1 MNKRQN
7 NESVMHETELMKR
20 IKALSFAA
28 TEAQLFLDT
37 HPECTSA
44 LEYYRDV
51 VARLNEAM
59 AEYSATHSPILAA
72 QTNGDSWSWA
82 GPVWP
87 WHTEV

>member
-1 MNKRQN
+1 MNSN
-7 NESVMHETELMKR
+7 DGAMHASELMKR

-28 TEAQLFLDT
+28 TETQLFLDT

-59 AEYSATHSPILAA
+59 AEYSQKHSPILASDE
-72 QTNGDSWSWA
+72 TGNVWSWA